1 MKTLIRKIN
10 PKKLVSPLLAFI
22 KDSRAVGIILIVC
35 AVCSLLLTNSSLGLP
50 FLHLLERSLFEMP
63 SGLHL
68 PHTALHFINDGL
80 MAIFFFLVGLEIKR
94 ELLIGELSSI
104 KKSILPII
112 AAFGGMV
119 FPALIYSLFNVSTPW
134 TNGWGVPMATDIA
147 FSLGILSLLGSRAPL
162 SLRIFLTALAIID
175 DLGGILTIA
184 IFYAGNINWQFFFLS
199 LAVLAILLV
208 FNRLKVNK
216 QWLYLTLGLL
226 LWYCIFNSGI
236 HATVAGVLLAFTIP
250 LSGIAQLEHRLHLPV
265 NFIIMPLFA
274 FANTAILLP
283 TDFSAVTQS
292 TVAYGIFIG
301 LLLGKPL
308 GIFIF
313 SWLAVRFQLGDL
325 PKGISWQHI
334 WGMGLVAGIGFTM
347 SLFMANLAF
356 DSVAVQTI
364 AKVAVMAA
372 SAVAGIAG
380 FLLLK
385 LISKRSLKL

>member
-1 MKTLIRKIN
+1 M
-10 PKKLVSPLLAFI
+10 LAFI
-22 KDSRAVGIILIVC
+22 KDSRAVGIVLIIC
-35 AVCSLLLTNSSLGLP
+35 AVSSLLLTNSSWGP
-50 FLHLLERSLFEMP
+50 SFVHLRETSLFDSP
-63 SGLHL
+63 DGWHL
-68 PHTALHFINDGL
+68 PHTSLHLINDGL

-134 TNGWGVPMATDIA
+134 ANGWGVPMATDIA
-147 FSLGILSLLGSRAPL
+147 FSLGVLSLLGSRAPL
-162 SLRIFLTALAIID
+162 ALKIFLTALAIID

-184 IFYAGNINWQFFFLS
+184 IFYAGNIHWQFLLVAIIV
-199 LAVLAILLV
+199 LAVLLV
-208 FNRLKVNK
+208 LNRLKDNK
-216 QWLYLTLGLL
+216 QWLYLALGLL
-226 LWYCIFNSGI
+226 LWYFIFNSGI
-236 HATVAGVLLAFTIP
+236 HATIAGVLLAFTIP
-250 LSGIAQLEHRLHLPV
+250 LQGIAPLEHRLHIPV
-265 NFIIMPLFA
+265 NFFIMPLFA

-283 TDFSAVTQS
+283 TDFSAVTHS

-356 DSVAVQTI
+356 DSVDSQTI
-364 AKVAVMAA
+364 AKVAVLAA
-372 SAVAGIAG
+372 SMVAGIAG
-380 FLLLK
+380 FLFLK
-385 LISKRSLKL
+385 LISKRQ